1 MESGSEDHHNS
12 KFGTFLEFWLN
23 ILGEM
28 IHLGLSSV
36 IHPILIAQ
44 ERVAFTCSKTKLV
57 VSRAFGEQIKEDW
70 TLALLLC
77 SQ

>member
-1 MESGSEDHHNS
+1 M
-12 KFGTFLEFWLN
+12 
-23 ILGEM
+23 
-28 IHLGLSSV
+28 

-77 SQ
+77 SLQKVGTCTEVYYINAIEQANSRHSK